1 MVSIVVRTVIIY
13 ALLLFA
19 LRIMGKRQLGELDAG
34 ELVSALLIS
43 EFATIPID
51 DPDIPLVNA
60 ILPILLILSL
70 EILLS
75 TIKNKSEK
83 LKHTIEGHPTYIIY
97 KGRLLQNALVE
108 NRISI
113 NEILSEIRSQGIGD
127 MEEVGYAILEQNGT
141 LSVLKKSDGQIAH
154 SIVIDGEIIKD
165 TLLPLG
171 YNEKWLERKL
181 EDAKLSLKE
190 VFLMTV
196 TESGET
202 KIIRKDGKDK

>member
-83 LKHTIEGHPTYIIY
+83 LKHTIEGRPTYIIY

-141 LSVLKKSDGQIAH
+141 LSVLKKSDGEIAH

-181 EDAKLSLKE
+181 EDAKLSLRE